1 MPFPI
6 AASVGLNVLG
16 GLLGGRSAKRAAR
29 ERERAYADA
38 SNIVSGAYDTAA
50 GYFDPRL
57 DQERAAM
64 ARVNALLGLP
74 GGEEDIDQTEI
85 LRNTPGYQFRL
96 SQGAQAR
103 ERLAAA
109 SGGLISGNT
118 LAALEEYGQGLA
130 DQTFNDYLDRVLGL
144 QSQGVD
150 SVLAGLSVDRG
161 NALADLRLG
170 AGGARAS
177 GIEGA
182 TRAFASALGNVGN
195 VLSASAA
202 RRDLQNILRGTGA
215 VGFVPRASAS
225 SAYGLLPT
233 YGVGLV

>member
-16 GLLGGRSAKRAAR
+16 GLLGARSAKRAAR

-57 DQERAAM
+57 DQELAAM

-74 GGEEDIDQTEI
+74 GGEEGIDQTEILEI

-130 DQTFNDYLDRVLGL
+130 DQTFNDYLDLVLGL

-161 NALADLRLG
+161 NTLADLRLG

-215 VGFVPRASAS
+215 VV
-225 SAYGLLPT
+225 
-233 YGVGLV
+233 